1 MNEQDIQLFVGL
13 VTNYF
18 KTTTGIGGQIGTPY
32 LSNARDLELLDYSAA
47 IGISGNQKGVI
58 YFTASRALA
67 RKLVRLSGESQ
78 AHDEL
83 CADMVGEVANTISGN
98 ARERMGAGFM
108 ISVPLVITGRP
119 DNLRLPTRLPV
130 VVLPVKWSEERAFVV
145 ICLALN

>member
-13 VTNYF
+13 VTHYF
-18 KTTTGIGGQIGTPY
+18 KTTTGIASQIGTPY
-32 LSNARDLELLDYSAA
+32 LSSARELELLDYSAA

-58 YFTASRALA
+58 YFTASRALT
-67 RKLVRLSGESQ
+67 RKLVQLSGEPQ
-78 AHDEL
+78 NNDDL

-98 ARERMGAGFM
+98 AREKMGSGFL

-119 DNLRLPTRLPV
+119 ENLRLPPKLPV